1 MGCLIP
7 VRGKNL
13 YVEDRGQE
21 HQEALLYLHGG
32 PGASCLDFSV
42 YQAKELSKRIRVISM
57 DQRGVLRSDPIEED
71 EPFGLDDLIR
81 DCEVLRQ
88 MLGITQWSVL
98 GHSFGGYVALIYAF
112 EHPEAVKKVLYE
124 APSFDLKLSGRSLFR
139 HALQILEETG
149 NQEAIMECAQ
159 VLNRDLS
166 ASDYLSAW
174 IEFSKKYLGEQT
186 DSLYVKNIDPNDLN
200 KIYQDAN
207 LGQEFWER
215 GYTHTRKL
223 LKERKLNESLLALIP
238 KVHQPS
244 LLIYGHYDP
253 VCCPIQKDYFQNH
266 APNGRVIRFENSA
279 HMPRLEEPQ
288 KYTKVILDFMFQ

>member
-1 MGCLIP
+1 MGELIP

-13 YVEDRGQE
+13 YVEHWGQA

-81 DCEVLRQ
+81 DCEVL
-88 MLGITQWSVL
+88 
-98 GHSFGGYVALIYAF
+98 
-112 EHPEAVKKVLYE
+112 
-124 APSFDLKLSGRSLFR
+124 
-139 HALQILEETG
+139 
-149 NQEAIMECAQ
+149 
-159 VLNRDLS
+159 
-166 ASDYLSAW
+166 
-174 IEFSKKYLGEQT
+174 
-186 DSLYVKNIDPNDLN
+186 
-200 KIYQDAN
+200 
-207 LGQEFWER
+207 
-215 GYTHTRKL
+215 
-223 LKERKLNESLLALIP
+223 
-238 KVHQPS
+238 
-244 LLIYGHYDP
+244 
-253 VCCPIQKDYFQNH
+253 DYFQNH